1 MHPDNEWRAWDR
13 LMASGLWS
21 QRVGGYCGLPALARQ
36 LGVDPV
42 ALLAANG
49 LAPEAFDHPDGRVPY
64 AALAAT
70 LDELTRRS
78 GCEHAGLLAG
88 RMWNVADF
96 GVVGA
101 LASHAPTV
109 GDALRALTQHSHLVA
124 GGGLMVLVQR
134 GDLAELGYA
143 IYHPDVRKCRA
154 MLQSALAIVAS
165 ALRELCGPEFA
176 PVEALFPL
184 TRPRDTTPYRLAFM
198 ARTSFDA
205 DRCAIR
211 FPRAWLQAPLAGRGA
226 VRGMPQEL
234 PMRFDDGDIVDWTV
248 RALRTLLAQGSHG
261 GDDVAAFMSIHRRT
275 LNRRLNAA
283 GTTFREVLDRT
294 RFDLARQLLG
304 ESDIS
309 LDDVAATLGYAGVS
323 PFMRTFR
330 RWSGTT
336 PARWRRGARAAARAT
351 AAGPATAA
359 DAVPAVPWPA
369 AFIDVESAK
378 RPAPHATR

>member
-1 MHPDNEWRAWDR
+1 MHQGEGWRVWDR
-13 LMASGLWS
+13 LSGNGLWS
-21 QRVGGYCGLPALARQ
+21 HRVGGYCGLPALMRQ
-36 LGVDPV
+36 FQLDPV
-42 ALLAANG
+42 AMLAGNG
-49 LAPEAFDHPDGRVPY
+49 LAPGAFDHPDGRVPY
-64 AALAAT
+64 AALAST

-96 GVVGA
+96 GLVGT

-109 GDALRALTQHSHLVA
+109 RDALRALTQHSHLVA
-124 GGGLMVLVQR
+124 GGGLLYLVQR

-143 IYHPDVRKCRA
+143 IYHPRVRKCRA
-154 MLQSALAIVAS
+154 LLQSSLAVAAG
-165 ALRELCGPEFA
+165 ALRELCGHEFT
-176 PVEALFPL
+176 PVEVVFPL
-184 TRPRDTTPYRLAFM
+184 ARPRDTTPYRMAFA

-211 FPRAWLQAPLAGRGA
+211 FARSWLQAPLAGRGA
-226 VRGMPQEL
+226 VQGMAHEL
-234 PMRFDDGDIVDWTV
+234 PARFDEGDVVDWTV
-248 RALRTLLAQGSHG
+248 RALRVLLLQGSHG
-261 GDDVAAFMSIHRRT
+261 GDDVAQFLSLHRRT

-294 RFDLARQLLG
+294 RFDLACQLLG

-309 LDDVAATLGYAGVS
+309 LDDLAAALGYAGVS

-336 PARWRRGARAAARAT
+336 PARWRRESRAAARASLV
-351 AAGPATAA
+351 AHIGPVSSMTGPPAFAT
-359 DAVPAVPWPA
+359 
-369 AFIDVESAK
+369 SA
-378 RPAPHATR
+378 PAPRPIRRVAS